1 MQQQSKKL
9 AAMKNFALILEIMK
23 QQTSAA
29 IETLN
34 KGRAIINFSGKTIF
48 VGVDIHKKDW
58 QVALFHEGITLENFR
73 VLAGSE
79 RLITHLT
86 KRYPGASFR
95 CVYESCAWGFTL
107 QRQLA
112 AVGIDCIVVHA
123 GDVPG
128 SNKEKVNKTD
138 KVDALRLARH
148 HAAGLLQ
155 GIHVP
160 DEQLQKERNVIR
172 YKKRL
177 TGDLTRCRNR
187 LKSLFKYQGID
198 IPEQL
203 DKSKWSRNFIKWI
216 EEEAEKDEIQKDV
229 ILLML
234 EEVKQLRQLLL
245 KTMKKLR
252 ALMLTERY
260 SQNLEILVS
269 TVGVGPT
276 TGMLFLMEIGD
287 IRRFRTFDQLNNFVG
302 FYPGSN
308 SSGEKEQ
315 DTGISKR
322 KHKELRTA
330 LVESAWQAIRI
341 DPALMDAYKQ
351 LCKRMKANEAIIRIA
366 RKLLRRMR
374 AVLIK
379 KQKYEKGV
387 IS

>member
-1 MQQQSKKL
+1 
-9 AAMKNFALILEIMK
+9 MK

-29 IETLN
+29 PETRN
-34 KGRAIINFSGKTIF
+34 KGRRIIDFSGKTIF
-48 VGVDIHKKDW
+48 VGIDIHKKDW
-58 QVALFHEGITLENFR
+58 QVALFYEGITLENFR
-73 VLAGSE
+73 MSASSSQLMS
-79 RLITHLT
+79 HLT
-86 KRYPGASFR
+86 KRYPGASLR

-112 AVGIDCIVVHA
+112 AAGIDCIVVHA

-128 SNKEKVNKTD
+128 SNKEKANKTD

-160 DEQLQKERNVIR
+160 EEDLQKQRNLIR
-172 YKKRL
+172 FRKRL
-177 TGDLTRCRNR
+177 TGDLNRCKNR
-187 LKSLFKYQGID
+187 LKSLLKYQGID

-203 DKSKWSRNFIKWI
+203 DKSKWSRNFITWV
-216 EEEAEKDEIQKDV
+216 EEQSEKDEILKDV

-234 EEVKQLRQLLL
+234 EEVQQLRQLLL

-252 ALMLTERY
+252 SLMGTDRY
-260 SQNLEILVS
+260 SENIDLLIS
-269 TVGVGPT
+269 APGVGPT
-276 TGMLFLMEIGD
+276 TAMLFLMEIGE
-287 IRRFRTFDQLNNFVG
+287 IERFKTFDRLNNFVG
-302 FYPGSN
+302 YYPGSN

-341 DPALMDAYKQ
+341 DPALMEAYQQ
-351 LCKRMKANEAIIRIA
+351 LCKRMKGSEAIIRIA

-374 AVLIK
+374 AVLLK
-379 KQKYEKGV
+379 KQKYEKGIV
-387 IS
+387 S